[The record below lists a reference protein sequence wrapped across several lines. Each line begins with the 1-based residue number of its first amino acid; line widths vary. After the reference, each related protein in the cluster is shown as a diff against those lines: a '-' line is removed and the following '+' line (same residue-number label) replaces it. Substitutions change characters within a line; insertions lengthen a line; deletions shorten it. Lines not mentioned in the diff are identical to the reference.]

1 MAVLHIF
8 PGQPPKDRKKPIKN
22 ILIVSR
28 TGLETIA
35 IPGKRNSK
43 LLKSLGR
50 KYLLEVSEGAFENS
64 TLHFYISLSNT
75 FLVYSVPC
83 RNITGSLYR
92 LELKSVDSLSLGKWN
107 FSVKGKAKLMLLS
120 RHISSEVF
128 KGI

>member
-64 TLHFYISLSNT
+64 TLHL
-75 FLVYSVPC
+75 FLYFTVKHVPC
-83 RNITGSLYR
+83 IFCTLQEYHW
-92 LELKSVDSLSLGKWN
+92 ELIQVR
-107 FSVKGKAKLMLLS
+107 A
-120 RHISSEVF
+120 
-128 KGI
+128 